1 LLQVKHDLETSSK
14 QNFKTMKE
22 LQSKIVTTSI
32 IQCTTCI
39 RSAEIRSD
47 KPDAAHYFSLQG
59 WKLIDNLCYCPKC
72 SPGEKPL
79 SN

>member
-1 LLQVKHDLETSSK
+1 
-14 QNFKTMKE
+14 MIE

-59 WKLIDNLCYCPKC
+59 WKLINNTCYCPKC
-72 SPGEKPL
+72 AADEKCLRAKMPL
-79 SN
+79 YNKNA